1 MEAARPDDSRG
12 PQENLTGTKG
22 LPERPALDREALS
35 DANFLAATGI
45 AQLTVVDTTGST
57 NADLLRAVTVD
68 PGAWP
73 DLSVLTAEHQ
83 TAARGR
89 LDRAWE
95 APARSSVL
103 VSLVLRPVN
112 AGGQPLPADTYSWLS
127 LLAAVALRDALDETA
142 GIPADLKWPNDVL
155 VRGGKIAGILAQLGP
170 MGDGSVPPV
179 ILGTGLNVTLTEDE
193 LPVPTATSVQLQG
206 ARTVDRTALLKS
218 YLARFCAL
226 YRSFCN
232 ADGDATAGLAGGP
245 SLHKRVETAMVTL
258 GQQVRAQL
266 PGDHEIIGHASRL
279 DDSGSLL
286 VVDASAHE
294 HVVTAGDVV
303 HLRPWSPQ
311 DSGHHGAGKHA
322 ADKHGSENHGSGKHG
337 SGKQGSGE
345 SGYA

>member
-1 MEAARPDDSRG
+1 MDAARPDDSRG
-12 PQENLTGTKG
+12 QQENLTGTEG
-22 LPERPALDREALS
+22 QPERPALDRKALDRKALDRDALS
-35 DANFLAATGI
+35 DSDFLAATGI
-45 AQLTVVDTTGST
+45 PELTVVETTGST
-57 NADLLRAVTVD
+57 NADLLRAVAVD
-68 PGAWP
+68 PSAWP
-73 DLSVLTAEHQ
+73 DLAVLTAEHQ

-89 LDRAWE
+89 LDRVWE

-112 AGGQPLPADTYSWLS
+112 ANGQPLPTDTYSWLS

-170 MGDGSVPPV
+170 MVGGSVPPV

-218 YLARFCAL
+218 YLSRFCSL

-286 VVDASAHE
+286 VVDAAAHE

-311 DSGHHGAGKHA
+311 DSGRHGAGTH
-322 ADKHGSENHGSGKHG
+322 
-337 SGKQGSGE
+337 KQGAGE